1 MTEQRVF
8 LTVKDVAARLGV
20 HPETIR
26 RWERQGVIAPAM
38 RRRGVR
44 VYREED
50 VAQIERA
57 VFQEAR
63 SPNGRETKHRDP
75 EYARETGIP
84 DPQL

>member
-1 MTEQRVF
+1 MTEQRAF
-8 LTVKDVAARLGV
+8 LTVKDVAARIGV

-44 VYREED
+44 AYREED
-50 VAQIERA
+50 VARIEQA

-63 SPNGRETKHRDP
+63 SPNGREAQQRDT
-75 EYARETGIP
+75 E
-84 DPQL
+84 